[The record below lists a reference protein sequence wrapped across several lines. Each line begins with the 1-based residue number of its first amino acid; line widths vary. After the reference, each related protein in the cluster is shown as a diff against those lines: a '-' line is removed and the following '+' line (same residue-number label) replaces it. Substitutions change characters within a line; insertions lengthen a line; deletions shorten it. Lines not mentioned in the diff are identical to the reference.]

1 MVFYIVHAFT
11 ERLFGGNPAGVV
23 ILNEDQDF
31 PDSEICRKVAGELR
45 YSETVFIKP
54 YQSRPGH
61 FYFRYFTPAEEVQ
74 LCGHATIGAF
84 VALAQEGLVENT
96 GDYSIETLSGLLD
109 IKMLDGFV
117 RMAMGTPKILAPNF
131 NQDQIDEIYKIM
143 GSDSQYETLKP
154 QIVSTGLPD
163 IMLPLNSQKKLHDL
177 SPDFNALAKLS
188 ETYNV
193 TGVHAFT
200 LEGDDA
206 TAHTRNFAPLFDID
220 EEAATGT
227 ASGALTFYLYTKG
240 LIENHEECVF
250 IQGEAM
256 NRPSTIRTSIHD
268 ARSDVSIDNI
278 RSDSNGASKDCSS
291 KDSHVN
297 SKDMSDD
304 RTKDISN
311 ARTKNMSDDMTIDR
325 SDSNLDSEDQIK
337 IEVGGTA
344 VVLATGKIN
353 IPQ

>member
-23 ILNEDQDF
+23 ILENDQDF
-31 PDSEICRKVAGELR
+31 PDSEVCRKVAAELR

-84 VALAQEGLVENT
+84 VALAQEGLVENN
-96 GDYSIETLSGLLD
+96 GDYTIETLSGLLD

-117 RMAMGTPKILAPNF
+117 RMAMGSPKVLAPDF
-131 NQDQIDEIYKIM
+131 SQDQIDEIYKIM
-143 GSDSQYETLKP
+143 GSDSQDETLSP
-154 QIVSTGLPD
+154 QIILTGLPD
-163 IMLPLNSQKKLHDL
+163 IILPLNSQKKLHGL
-177 SPDFNALAKLS
+177 RPDFKALTKLS

-227 ASGALTFYLYTKG
+227 ASGALTFYLYNKG
-240 LIENHEECVF
+240 IIGNGAECIF

-256 NRPSTIRTSIHD
+256 DRPSTIRTSIHD
-268 ARSDVSIDNI
+268 ARFD
-278 RSDSNGASKDCSS
+278 RSSTE
-291 KDSHVN
+291 DSHIN
-297 SKDMSDD
+297 SKDISDG
-304 RTKDISN
+304 RTKDVSHGSLEN
-311 ARTKNMSDDMTIDR
+311 
-325 SDSNLDSEDQIK
+325 EGQIK
-337 IEVGGTA
+337 IDVGGSA

>member
-31 PDSEICRKVAGELR
+31 PDSEICRKVAAELR

-54 YQSRPGH
+54 YQSKPGH

-84 VALAQEGLVENT
+84 VALAQEGLVERS

-109 IKMLDGFV
+109 IKMSDGFV
-117 RMAMGTPKILAPNF
+117 RMAMGRPEILAPDF
-131 NQDQIDEIYKIM
+131 SQDQIDEIYKIM
-143 GSDSQYETLKP
+143 GSDSQGETLKP

-163 IMLPLNSQKKLHDL
+163 IMLPLNSQKKLHAL

-193 TGVHAFT
+193 TGVHAFS

-227 ASGALTFYLYTKG
+227 ASGALTFYLYTNEIIEKG
-240 LIENHEECVF
+240 AECIF

-256 NRPSTIRTSIHD
+256 NRPSTIRTNIYVAGPVVGISNDLSDRSIASND
-268 ARSDVSIDNI
+268 
-278 RSDSNGASKDCSS
+278 DSTKE
-291 KDSHVN
+291 SHIN
-297 SKDMSDD
+297 PNDMSDD
-304 RTKDISN
+304 RTKDGSH
-311 ARTKNMSDDMTIDR
+311 KS
-325 SDSNLDSEDQIK
+325 LDSEEQIK
-337 IEVGGTA
+337 IDVGGSA

>member
-11 ERLFGGNPAGVV
+11 DQLFGGNPAGVV
-23 ILNEDQDF
+23 ILDKDQDF
-31 PDSEICRKVAGELR
+31 PESDICLKVAAELR

-54 YQSRPGH
+54 YKSQSSH
-61 FYFRYFTPAEEVQ
+61 FYFRYFTSTEEVQ

-84 VALAQEGLVENT
+84 KALIEEGLVEIT
-96 GDYSIETLSGLLD
+96 GDYTIETLSGILD
-109 IKMLDGFV
+109 IKIKDEFV
-117 RMAMGTPKILAPNF
+117 KMEMGTPKILAPAF
-131 NQDQIDEIYKIM
+131 SQDQLDEIYKIM
-143 GSDSQYETLKP
+143 GTDSQGEVLKA

-163 IMLPLNSQKKLHDL
+163 IILPVKSLAKLNGL
-177 SPDFNALAKLS
+177 SPDFKALANLS

-227 ASGALTFYLYTKG
+227 ASGALTFYLYKNK
-240 LIENHEECVF
+240 LIGNHSQSLF

-256 NRPSTIRTSIHD
+256 KRPSKIITNIHD
-268 ARSDVSIDNI
+268 NTTDVSY
-278 RSDSNGASKDCSS
+278 
-291 KDSHVN
+291 
-297 SKDMSDD
+297 
-304 RTKDISN
+304 DIS
-311 ARTKNMSDDMTIDR
+311 KS
-325 SDSNLDSEDQIK
+325 SQIK
-337 IEVGGTA
+337 IDVGGTA

-353 IPQ
+353 IPK